1 MVDFED
7 FYYHNTSSPGIAVS
21 DPIFREKEPDLEVML
36 AAYDEVRRSGVTVVA
51 LSSDA
56 VGVGDEPH
64 GRELMMH
71 FLERV
76 CNHQELPD
84 EVLVYHR
91 GVLLFEKGSKALRFF
106 EILCDMEV
114 VVKACGESLERYGI
128 DLPIR
133 KIRTVSMA
141 EITTSLLRADR
152 VVRP

>member
-7 FYYHNTSSPGIAVS
+7 FYFHNTSSPGVAVS

-56 VGVGDEPH
+56 IGVGDEPH
-64 GRELMMH
+64 GRDLMIH
-71 FLERV
+71 FLKSV
-76 CNHQELPD
+76 CNQQELPD

-91 GVLLFEKGSKALRFF
+91 GVLLLEKGSSALHFF
-106 EILCDMEV
+106 EILCDLEV
-114 VVKACGESLERYGI
+114 VVKACGESLERYAI
-128 DLPIR
+128 DLPNR
-133 KIRTVSMA
+133 KIRMVSMD

-152 VVRP
+152 VVHP